1 MNLERAILLV
11 LLAAKG
17 DALSATD
24 IRRELP
30 AFMRQAQTLA
40 EVESAIRGLE
50 EARQIMGAQGD
61 REDDKGRQISVFTL
75 LEKGR
80 VRALK

>member
-1 MNLERAILLV
+1 MNLERAILLT

-17 DALSATD
+17 DALSAAD

-30 AFMRQAQTLA
+30 AFTRQPAALA
-40 EVESAIRGLE
+40 EVENALRGLE
-50 EARQIMGAQGD
+50 EVKQILGSAGD
-61 REDDKGRQISVFTL
+61 REDEAGRAVTVFTL

-80 VRALK
+80 ARALK